1 MKHNDGLDAWLTA
14 LRHEMDY
21 CVEMLEE
28 KTNRIDQI
36 YSDITGKSAE
46 QFEKELENLPQRMW
60 VE

>member
-1 MKHNDGLDAWLTA
+1 
-14 LRHEMDY
+14 
-21 CVEMLEE
+21 MLEE

-60 VE
+60 IE